1 MTANLLVAARTVAL
15 GAIVVLF
22 VIVAAV
28 LAYGNQDPISLDIGL
43 IRLDNASMTVVL
55 AVTFAA
61 GAAFGGLFF
70 GLALLRHYRQRSAL
84 RRELRRVEAELERLR
99 GLPPPHAD

>member
-1 MTANLLVAARTVAL
+1 VTANLLVVARRMAL
-15 GAIVVLF
+15 GAIVLLF
-22 VIVAAV
+22 VVIAAV

-43 IRLDNASMTVVL
+43 VRLDNASMTVVL

-70 GLALLRHYRQRSAL
+70 ALALLGHYRQRAAL

-99 GLPPPHAD
+99 GLPPPDAD

>member
-1 MTANLLVAARTVAL
+1 VTANLLVAARTVAL
-15 GAIVVLF
+15 AAIVLLF
-22 VIVAAV
+22 IVIAAV
-28 LAYGNQDPISLDIGL
+28 LAFGNQDPITLDIGL
-43 IRLDNASMTVVL
+43 VKLDNASVTVIL
-55 AVTFAA
+55 AITFAA

-70 GLALLRHYRQRSAL
+70 GLALLSHYRQRSAL